1 MRPTFYGFVYLG
13 MTLALLLGSINHNT
27 NLGYLLT
34 FLLGGLLLVSARETL
49 LAVRGLEAGP
59 CAAEPAFAGT
69 TALARLSLR
78 AETPVYEQCYDSIL
92 TGLADCLPAECFGGA
107 LTE

>member
-1 MRPTFYGFVYLG
+1 MLESREGRGTAVRISLDR
-13 MTLALLLGSINHNT
+13 
-27 NLGYLLT
+27 
-34 FLLGGLLLVSARETL
+34 VSA
-49 LAVRGLEAGP
+49 P
-59 CAAEPAFAGT
+59 
-69 TALARLSLR
+69 LSLR